1 MLASLET
8 NKLIARRFLEAVF
21 NRRERSVVSEI
32 VVPEISQQVEQSL
45 SLCNLLLAACPD
57 FHLTVEDSLAE
68 DELVVCHLSWRGT
81 HTAESMGIPPTGRR
95 LAGKATE
102 MFWMAE
108 SKVARCSQNWT
119 TWGRLEQVQL
129 RPQSGVATRPP
140 EEPVLDIAEVQG
152 DVLGGFQ
159 ADYQTLLFLRMQNI
173 RAGKEWLRALTPHI
187 TSLETLLAGRRGQT
201 GASAGRGTWI
211 NIAFSY
217 DGLRKLTTDADAFV
231 DLPFKEGLHVRSR
244 LLGDP
249 VDTVAEGNC
258 DNWVIGGPHNVPDI
272 LLLIANDDRS
282 ALDARVAL
290 IVEGL
295 PDSISVTY
303 KETGAQLHGA
313 MGAHEHFGFRDPVSQ
328 PGVRGRLSAAPADF
342 LTPRENPEN
351 PHQGKPGQNLVW
363 PGEFIFGYPGQNAID
378 LFKPG
383 LIADAGPAWGK
394 NGSLLVFRRLKQDVV
409 ALRNFL
415 QSTARKL
422 STQVPGLADLTPEK
436 LCAKFMG
443 RWPSGAPILCS
454 PKADN
459 AQLAQN
465 PHASNNFRFV
475 EPISPSNAG
484 PEQQGNGNG
493 VHPQNLGDVLG
504 LVCPQ
509 AAHIRKAYPRDHAT
523 SIDTVASMETHRILR
538 RGIPF
543 GEPFPAP
550 GERGLLFLAYQ
561 TSIERQFEFITR
573 AWLNNPYLRSGG
585 DGHDPIAGQRLYGR
599 GGSRARN
606 FVLPVQRSDG
616 TIQRVTVELPTE
628 WVTPTGGGY
637 FFVPSLTALRN
648 LAQ

>member
-1 MLASLET
+1 MLTSVET
-8 NKLIARRFLEAVF
+8 NKIIARQFLESVF
-21 NRRERSVVSEI
+21 NRRDRSVVNEM
-32 VVPEISQQVEQSL
+32 VVPEISQQVKQSL
-45 SLCNLLLAACPD
+45 SSCNLLLTVCPD
-57 FHLTVEDSLAE
+57 FHLTIEDSLAE
-68 DELVVCHLSWRGT
+68 GEIVVCHLSWRGT
-81 HTAESMGIPPTGRR
+81 HTAESMGISPTGRQ

-102 MFWMAE
+102 MFWMAK
-108 SKVARCSQNWT
+108 SKIARCSQNWT
-119 TWGRLEQVQL
+119 TWGSPELVELQ
-129 RPQSGVATRPP
+129 PPSGVATRPP
-140 EEPVLDIAEVQG
+140 EEPVLDIAEIQG

-159 ADYQTLLFLRMQNI
+159 ADHQTLLFLRMQNI
-173 RAGKEWLRALTPHI
+173 HAGKAWLHAITPHI
-187 TSLETLLAGRRGQT
+187 TSFEDLLASRRQPM
-201 GASAGRGTWI
+201 GASDSCITWI

-217 DGLRKLTTDADAFV
+217 NGLRKLTTDADAFV

-249 VDTVAEGNC
+249 VDTAAEGNC
-258 DNWVIGGPHNVPDI
+258 QNWVIGGPHNVPDI
-272 LLLIANDDRS
+272 LLLVANDDRS

-290 IVEGL
+290 IVAGL
-295 PDSISVTY
+295 PDSLRVIY

-313 MGAHEHFGFRDPVSQ
+313 LGAHEHFGFRDPISQ
-328 PGVRGRLSAAPADF
+328 PGVRGRFSAAPADF
-342 LTPRENPEN
+342 LTLRENPAN

-363 PGEFIFGYPGQNAID
+363 PGEFIFGYPGQDAID

-383 LIADAGPAWGK
+383 IIANAGPAWGK
-394 NGSLLVFRRLKQDVV
+394 NGSFLVFRRLKQDV
-409 ALRNFL
+409 AEFRNFM

-422 STQVPGLADLTPEK
+422 ATQVPGLADLTPER

-443 RWPSGAPILCS
+443 RWPSGAPILHART
-454 PKADN
+454 ADN
-459 AQLAQN
+459 AQLAQDTR
-465 PHASNNFRFV
+465 AANNFRFV
-475 EPISPSNAG
+475 EPVCPSIAG
-484 PEQQGNGNG
+484 PDQHGNG
-493 VHPQNLGDVLG
+493 VHPQNLSDVLG
-504 LVCPQ
+504 LVCPH

-523 SIDTVASMETHRILR
+523 SIDTVASMETHRLLR

-543 GEPFPAP
+543 GAPFPAP

-606 FVLPVQRSDG
+606 FVLPVQGSDG
-616 TIQRVTVELPTE
+616 TIQRVTIELPTE